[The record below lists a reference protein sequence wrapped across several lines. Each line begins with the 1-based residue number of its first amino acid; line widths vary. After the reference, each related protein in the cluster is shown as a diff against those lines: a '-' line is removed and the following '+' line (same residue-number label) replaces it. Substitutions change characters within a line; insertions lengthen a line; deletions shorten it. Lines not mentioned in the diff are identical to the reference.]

1 MLSGGD
7 GGKVLFVVALQQAPA
22 FGVVLHHR
30 KHRRAFRINQRLV
43 GKRLLQER
51 QRLPDF
57 DAALL
62 QAFFVQGVA
71 LHEMLAQGLGRPLAE
86 LHAAP
91 RFDAVADGDDDVE
104 VVVLKF
110 AVYLA
115 FSFLANDPEF
125 PDSCRARQFVFAVDV
140 ADMFVDGAHVFVE
153 QLRHLRLR
161 QPDGFLFKGD
171 LQTDVAVVRGVE
183 VDGVF
188 HAGLLRGFQGLPRR
202 WVCGSSSRSR

>member
-30 KHRRAFRINQRLV
+30 KHRRAFRIKQRLV

-104 VVVLKF
+104 VVVIHLVGF
-110 AVYLA
+110 AIGGSCCIFCNNCCALQLA
-115 FSFLANDPEF
+115 FFKNF
-125 PDSCRARQFVFAVDV
+125 PNV
-140 ADMFVDGAHVFVE
+140 
-153 QLRHLRLR
+153 
-161 QPDGFLFKGD
+161 P
-171 LQTDVAVVRGVE
+171 
-183 VDGVF
+183 
-188 HAGLLRGFQGLPRR
+188 
-202 WVCGSSSRSR
+202 